1 MAITRQKKETQVE
14 ELVQLLQR
22 IVMGW
27 DGWKTVKAGLIL
39 LIAEGYPVL
48 EVSGALC
55 LIMVSAL
62 CQGITVKELQS
73 LRRAASASNVTIK
86 VVKNRL
92 VRVAMS
98 QVAHLKESDTAPLK
112 AQLLYAISTE
122 DEVAPAQVL
131 AKFAKDHEAMQLV
144 GAYNNTGALL
154 EASDVKAL
162 ASLPTKDQL
171 RGMLV
176 GTLAA
181 PLSGFVNVLAGNV
194 RGVLNVLNARSQAL
208 EN

>member
-14 ELVQLLQR
+14 EFVQLLGDAKLTAIALYQ
-22 IVMGW
+22 
-27 DGWKTVKAGLIL
+27 GL
-39 LIAEGYPVL
+39 
-48 EVSGALC
+48 S
-55 LIMVSAL
+55 
-62 CQGITVKELQS
+62 VKELQA
-73 LRRAASASNVTIK
+73 LRRAAAAADVKIK

-92 VRVAMS
+92 VRVAMGK
-98 QVAHLKESDTAPLK
+98 VEHLKNADIAPLK
-112 AQLLYAISTE
+112 AQLLYAISTT

-131 AKFAKDHEAMQLV
+131 AKFAKDHEALQLV
-144 GAYNNTGALL
+144 GAYNSTGALL
-154 EASDVKAL
+154 NSDDVKAL
-162 ASLPTKDQL
+162 ANLPTKEQL

-194 RGVLNVLNARSQAL
+194 RGVLNVLNARSKAL

>member
-1 MAITRQKKETQVE
+1 MAISRQKKETQVE
-14 ELVQLLQR
+14 ELAQLLGQS
-22 IVMGW
+22 
-27 DGWKTVKAGLIL
+27 KLTALAEYPGL
-39 LIAEGYPVL
+39 
-48 EVSGALC
+48 
-55 LIMVSAL
+55 
-62 CQGITVKELQS
+62 TVKELQA
-73 LRRAASASNVTIK
+73 LRRASIEAGVKIK

-98 QVAHLKESDTAPLK
+98 QVESFKQADTAPLK
-112 AQLLYAISTE
+112 AQLLYAISIS

-131 AKFAKDHEAMQLV
+131 AKFAKEHDALKIV
-144 GAYNNTGALL
+144 GAYDAAGNLL
-154 EASDVKAL
+154 GEADVKAL

-194 RGVLNVLNARSQAL
+194 RGVLNVLNARSKAL
-208 EN
+208 ES